1 MRRFIKQLLR
11 ESLFFETMQP
21 NIHEPFMENGE
32 HNYAIIAIDNE
43 NEDEHYLVLNV
54 NLLKINDVRNELSFG
69 IYVVSKD
76 LKKTSKYFYTREEV
90 SKYLPNELKGKVM
103 PLVNKMASNLIT
115 RINPKSIEMQTAEK
129 LSGDSLKRYEKIVE
143 MLTNEL
149 GYVKINDYEK
159 NGIHYWVFNRND
171 KEEVFNEE
179 TILTYEL
186 IPIEDKI
193 KRIEESLKKHNFL
206 ESLKKHIK

>member
-11 ESLFFETMQP
+11 ESLFFETMRP

-32 HNYAIIAIDNE
+32 HNYTIIAIDDE
-43 NEDEHYLVLNV
+43 NEDEYYLVLNV
-54 NLLKINDVRNELSFG
+54 NLLKINDIRNELSFG

-90 SKYLPNELKGKVM
+90 SKYLPNELRGKVM
-103 PLVNKMASNLIT
+103 PLVNKMSSNLIT

-159 NGIHYWVFNRND
+159 KWYPLLGF
-171 KEEVFNEE
+171 
-179 TILTYEL
+179 
-186 IPIEDKI
+186 
-193 KRIEESLKKHNFL
+193 
-206 ESLKKHIK
+206 